1 MYIDTHAHLTDIAF
15 AGKVDE
21 VIKKS
26 QECMVEKIITSGYNL
41 RWTP

>member
-21 VIKKS
+21 VIKK
-26 QECMVEKIITSGYNL
+26 VKNVWL
-41 RWTP
+41 KR